1 MPTVEVF
8 IDGTRLPF
16 VTSCRDLGVTISAD
30 LTPSVHVNNIVIK
43 GHQRANA
50 IHRCFVSRDTNLLMR
65 AYLVYVRPILEY
77 NSVVWSPY
85 RKQDIEA
92 IERVQR
98 RFTKRLRGYGSHS
111 YSERL
116 QLLKL
121 PSLEL
126 RRLRIDLIWCYKIV
140 FGLVDLC
147 TYELF
152 ELGQSSST
160 RGHPYKIFKRR
171 TSCTTRSEFFAERVV
186 NIWNELPLN
195 VVDFSS
201 LKDPLKSSIC
211 LHSVQLHKLFTHKAA
226 LTFSFIS
233 PD

>member
-1 MPTVEVF
+1 
-8 IDGTRLPF
+8 
-16 VTSCRDLGVTISAD
+16 
-30 LTPSVHVNNIVIK
+30 
-43 GHQRANA
+43 
-50 IHRCFVSRDTNLLMR
+50 MR
-65 AYLVYVRPILEY
+65 AYLVYVCPILEY

-85 RKQDIEA
+85 RKHDIEA

-116 QLLKL
+116 RLLQL

-140 FGLVDLC
+140 FGLADLC

-152 ELGQSSST
+152 ELRQSSST

-171 TSCTTRSEFFAERVV
+171 TSCSLQPDQNSSQSE
-186 NIWNELPLN
+186 L
-195 VVDFSS
+195 S
-201 LKDPLKSSIC
+201 
-211 LHSVQLHKLFTHKAA
+211 THGTHY
-226 LTFSFIS
+226 LSMWSIS
-233 PD
+233 PV